1 MDSTLLKK
9 YKVYAIITLAC
20 LFLLSGCLEL
30 FKSADSAGLVPVKV
44 TRVIDGDTAHVRFS
58 DGREEKVRFI
68 GVDAPEI
75 NHPTK
80 GLEPF
85 GPEAEAFARSTLEN
99 KQIWLE
105 FDIGERDQ
113 YDRLLA
119 YLWMELPTDYSDG
132 ELREFQFN
140 ARLLLEG
147 YAVQVIFE
155 PNVKY
160 VDYFA
165 RYEKEA
171 RRAKRGLWGI
181 EVDGEALQ

>member
-1 MDSTLLKK
+1 LFTVLSQK
-9 YKVYAIITLAC
+9 YKTYSIIITAC
-20 LFLLSGCLEL
+20 LLLFTGCILDVLENP
-30 FKSADSAGLVPVKV
+30 DPNGLIPVIV
-44 TRVIDGDTAHVRFS
+44 TKVIDGDTAYVRFS
-58 DGREEKVRFI
+58 DGIEEKVRFI

-85 GPEAEAFARSTLEN
+85 GTEAETFARLTLE
-99 KQIWLE
+99 KERIWLE

-119 YLWMELPTDYSDG
+119 YLWLELPTDFSDA
-132 ELREFQFN
+132 ELREYQFN

-147 YAVQVIFE
+147 YAEQVIFE

-160 VDYFA
+160 VDYYY
-165 RYEKEA
+165 RYEEEA
-171 RRAKRGLWGI
+171 RQARRGLWGI
-181 EVDGEALQ
+181 K

>member
-1 MDSTLLKK
+1 MHPVLLKK
-9 YKVYAIITLAC
+9 YKTYVFIILAC
-20 LFLLSGCLEL
+20 LLLITGCDYFDVL
-30 FKSADSAGLVPVKV
+30 DSPDTKGLTPVIV
-44 TRVIDGDTAHVRFS
+44 TKVIDGDTAYVRFS
-58 DGREEKVRFI
+58 DGSEEKVRFI

-85 GPEAEAFARSTLEN
+85 GPEAETYARLTLE
-99 KQIWLE
+99 KERIWLE
-105 FDIGERDQ
+105 FDVGERDQ

-119 YLWMELPTDYSDG
+119 YLWLELPTEFSDA

-147 YAVQVIFE
+147 YAVQVTFE

-160 VDYFA
+160 VDYYSS
-165 RYEKEA
+165 YEEEA
-171 RRAKRGLWGI
+171 RQAERGLWGI
-181 EVDGEALQ
+181 K